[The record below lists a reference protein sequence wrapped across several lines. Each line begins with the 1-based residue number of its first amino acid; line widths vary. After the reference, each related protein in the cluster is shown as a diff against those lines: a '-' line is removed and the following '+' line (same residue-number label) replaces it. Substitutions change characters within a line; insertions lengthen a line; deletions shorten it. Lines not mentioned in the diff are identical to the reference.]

1 MIILITE
8 RQTGDVMDNETLLLK
23 EEYIG
28 FEDFNKFIDNYE
40 EEEYCDEFRFDR

>member
-8 RQTGDVMDNETLLLK
+8 RQTEGVMDNETLLLK

-28 FEDFNKFIDNYE
+28 FEDFNKLIDNYE
-40 EEEYCDEFRFDR
+40 EEEYIDDTFQNK